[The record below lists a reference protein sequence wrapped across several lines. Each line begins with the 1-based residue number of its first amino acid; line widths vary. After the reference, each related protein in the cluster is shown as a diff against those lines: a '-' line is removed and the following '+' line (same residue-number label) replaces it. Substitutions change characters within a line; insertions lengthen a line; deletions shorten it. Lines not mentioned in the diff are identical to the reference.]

1 MKRSFRFAVPLLLLF
16 VPAAPA
22 ADAPTFEKQ
31 VRPIF
36 KAYCFECHG
45 DGEKLRGKLDLR
57 LRRLIV
63 QGGASG
69 PAIVP
74 GQPDDSLLV
83 QKVRAGEMP
92 PGKKKLSPAEVAI
105 LVRWVADG
113 ASAAAEPKTVASGY
127 HISAEERAYWAFQ
140 PVRRPAPPRVRRPDL
155 VRSPIDAFLL
165 AKLEEKGLSFAEQAD
180 RRTLIRRA
188 TFDLLGLPPTPEGV
202 DAFLADDRPDAYEKL
217 IDRLLASPHYG
228 ERWGRHWLDA
238 AGYADS
244 DGYTGEDP
252 LRPYA
257 YKYRDYVIRA
267 LNADKPFD
275 RFLQEQLA
283 GDEMVRTP
291 YRNLSADDIDKLTAT
306 GFLRTA
312 PDGTASHGVD
322 QTAARNQVI
331 ADTLKIVST
340 SLMGLTVG
348 CAQCHNHR
356 YDPIPQSDYYRLR
369 ALFEPAYD
377 PTAWRGPPQ
386 RLLSLYTDADRAA
399 AGRVETEAAKI
410 DAEMRTRQ
418 QEYIERTFE
427 KEVAKLPEAEREA
440 ARAARKTPEAKRT
453 PEQQR
458 LMKEHPSLN
467 VSAGSLYLYDHKAA
481 EDLKVYTE
489 RATALRATRPIEEFV
504 PVLTEMPGQVP
515 TTYLFARGDP
525 AQRKGA
531 VEPGGL
537 TILDATDPFSLTK
550 DPSLPTTGRRLA
562 FARWLTDGKHP
573 LTARV
578 LVNRIWLHHFG
589 QGLVGTPGDFGFLG
603 ERPSHPELL
612 DWLAAEF
619 VAGGWSAK
627 HLHRLLMTST
637 AYRQSS
643 RRRAVLESVDSDNR
657 LLGRMPVRRLEAEA
671 VRDATL
677 AVSGR
682 LNVKAFGKPVPVKT
696 DGVGQIVVGVDNLD
710 AAGYETGKGTMP
722 PGEEY
727 RRSVYVQVRRSR
739 PLGVLAA
746 FDAPVMEPNCEART
760 ASTVAPQALLL
771 MNNAFVVGNAAAF
784 ADRVRREAGAD
795 ARAQIVRAW
804 RLAFGSDPAERNMDA
819 ARAFLAEQEAIFH
832 ARDARADAAGQAL
845 ASFCHALLSANAFL
859 YVD

>member
-1 MKRSFRFAVPLLLLF
+1 MKRFSRLAVLLLPLCA
-16 VPAAPA
+16 PAAPA
-22 ADAPTFEKQ
+22 ADALTFEKQ
-31 VRPIF
+31 VRPIL

-45 DGEKLRGKLDLR
+45 DGDKLRGKLDLR

-63 QGGASG
+63 LGGTSG
-69 PAIVP
+69 RAVVP
-74 GQPDDSLLV
+74 GKPDDSLLV
-83 QKVRAGEMP
+83 QKVRAAEMP
-92 PGKKKLSPAEVAI
+92 PGKKKLSAEETA
-105 LVRWVADG
+105 LLARWVAEG
-113 ASAAAEPKTVASGY
+113 AKAAAEAKEVAAGY
-127 HISAEERAYWAFQ
+127 HINPEERAFWAFQ
-140 PVRRPAPPRVRRPDL
+140 PVHRPAIPKVKHPEL
-155 VRSPIDAFLL
+155 VYSPIDAFLL
-165 AKLEEKGLSFAEQAD
+165 AKLEEKGLSFSPPAD
-180 RRTLIRRA
+180 KYTLIRRA
-188 TFDLLGLPPTPEGV
+188 TLDLLGLPPAPEEV
-202 DAFLADDRPDAYEKL
+202 DAFLADDRLDAYERL
-217 IDRLLASPHYG
+217 IERVLASPQYG

-252 LRPYA
+252 VRPYA
-257 YKYRDYVIRA
+257 YKYRDYVIRS

-283 GDEMVRTP
+283 GDEMVRAP
-291 YRNLSADDIDKLTAT
+291 YRNLTPDDVEKLTAT

-322 QTAARNQVI
+322 QSAARNQVI

-377 PTAWRGPPQ
+377 PTAWRGPAQ
-386 RLLSLYTDADRAA
+386 RLVSLYTDADRAA
-399 AGRVETEAAKI
+399 AARVEAEAGKI
-410 DAEMRTRQ
+410 DAEMRTKQ
-418 QEYIERTFE
+418 QEYIERTFD
-427 KEVAKLPEAEREA
+427 KEVAKLPESVREA

-481 EDLKVYTE
+481 EDLKGYAE
-489 RATALRATRPIEEFV
+489 RAGAVRAAKPVEDFV
-504 PVLTEMPGQVP
+504 PVLCEVPGQVP
-515 TTYLFARGDP
+515 ATYLFGRGDP
-525 AQRKGA
+525 AQRKGT

-537 TILDATDPFSLTK
+537 TILDSADPLKLTK

-562 FARWLTDGKHP
+562 FARWLSDGRHP

-578 LVNRIWLHHFG
+578 LVNRTWMHHFG
-589 QGLVGTPGDFGFLG
+589 RGIVGTPGDFGFLG

-612 DWLAAEF
+612 EWLASKF
-619 VAGGWSAK
+619 VAGGWSLK
-627 HLHRLLMTST
+627 HLHRVLMTST

-643 RRRAVLESVDSDNR
+643 RRGAAGEALDPDNR

-671 VRDATL
+671 IRDAML
-677 AVSGR
+677 AISGR
-682 LNVKAFGKPVPVKT
+682 LNAKAFGKPVPVKT

-710 AAGYETGKGTMP
+710 SAGYETGKGVLP
-722 PGEEY
+722 PGEEH

-739 PLGVLAA
+739 PLAVLEA
-746 FDAPVMEPNCEART
+746 FDAPVVEPNCEMRT

-771 MNNAFVVGNAAAF
+771 MNNAFVVGTAEAF
-784 ADRVRREAGAD
+784 AGRVRREAGTD
-795 ARAQIVRAW
+795 GRARVVRAW
-804 RLAFGSDPAERNMDA
+804 RLAFGADPAEKDVREA
-819 ARAFLAEQEAIFH
+819 LAFLAEQEANFR
-832 ARDARADAAGQAL
+832 ARDAKADAPAQAL
-845 ASFCHALLSANAFL
+845 ASFCHALLSSNRFL
-859 YVD
+859 YTE